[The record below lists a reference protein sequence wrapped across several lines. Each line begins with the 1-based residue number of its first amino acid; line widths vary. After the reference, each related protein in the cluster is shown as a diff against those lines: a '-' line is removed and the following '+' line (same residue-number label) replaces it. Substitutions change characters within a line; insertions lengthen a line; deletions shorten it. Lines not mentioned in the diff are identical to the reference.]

1 MMPHKP
7 CHVTLCVCLSVEK
20 NLWTSVNTQG
30 PTPLPR
36 SLHPA
41 VLIKNKVYSF
51 GGWVPVVGEDG
62 TIPDNETEWRCTNSL
77 VCLNLGECNWLNLS
91 DHIYKT

>member
-1 MMPHKP
+1 M
-7 CHVTLCVCLSVEK
+7 CIEK
-20 NLWTSVNTQG
+20 NLWTSVNMQG

-36 SLHPA
+36 SLHTA

-62 TIPDNETEWRCTNSL
+62 SIPDNETEWRCTNSL
-77 VCLNLGECNWLNLS
+77 VCLNLGELDSL
-91 DHIYKT
+91 HQKVVA